1 MPFPAP
7 PALFKMLAAQHDL
20 TPSWITSL
28 SLLVHA
34 HSILTFER
42 EKKTAQGEHRGAL
55 RLYRRSQ
62 SEIEK

>member
-28 SLLVHA
+28 SLGTRAQHIDFRA
-34 HSILTFER
+34 R
-42 EKKTAQGEHRGAL
+42 KKTAQGEHRGAL

>member
-1 MPFPAP
+1 
-7 PALFKMLAAQHDL
+7 MLAAQHDL

-28 SLLVHA
+28 SWLLVHA
-34 HSILTFER
+34 HGILTFER